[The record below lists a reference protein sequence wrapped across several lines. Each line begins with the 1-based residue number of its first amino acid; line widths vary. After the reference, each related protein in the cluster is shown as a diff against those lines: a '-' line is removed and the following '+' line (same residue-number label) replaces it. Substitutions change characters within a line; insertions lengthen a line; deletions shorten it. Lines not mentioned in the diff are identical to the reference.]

1 MRQRRHPEWLKVS
14 IAGGVEYS
22 RVRKLLR
29 EKGLHTICEE
39 AKCPNIAECFNRGT
53 ATFLILGDTCTRSCR
68 YCAVKKG
75 TPKPVNP
82 LEPKEVAEAVE
93 TLGLRYAVIT
103 SVTRDDLVDGG
114 AKQFHDTIL
123 EIRRRNPNCL
133 IEVLIPDFKGDI
145 DALKLVVDAKPD
157 VINHNIEVVK
167 SLFLKLRPQGDYNR
181 SLELLKSIKDL
192 DSKIIT
198 KSGFMIGLG
207 ETKEEIEET
216 MCDLR
221 SRGVDVLT
229 MGQYLQPSLS
239 HAPIHKYY
247 TPMEFQEFK
256 RIAYNM
262 GFLQVESGPL
272 VRSSYHADDLLD
284 LIKRVKNI

>member
-1 MRQRRHPEWLKVS
+1 MRQRRHPEWLKVP

-22 RVRKLLR
+22 RVRKVLR

-75 TPKPVNP
+75 VPRPVNP

-123 EIRRRNPNCL
+123 EIRSRNPSCL
-133 IEVLIPDFKGDI
+133 IEVLIPDFKGDV

-167 SLFLKLRPQGDYNR
+167 SLFPKMRPQGDYNR
-181 SLELLKSIKDL
+181 SLELLKRVKDL

-229 MGQYLQPSLS
+229 IGQYLQPSSS

-284 LIKRVKNI
+284 LIKRVKNT